1 MPPMDR
7 ALSKMPPAREPGT
20 PVPRGHGSVGLSRAE
35 ALAEVCAAIDQADLT
50 ETAIASATAV
60 RTAEVLGDS
69 CAILLRPAG
78 GGPLRLVAAADTDP
92 EAVHFMRALP
102 GLVPSVGDG
111 PTLLTRVL
119 ESGRSVRIPRASP
132 DDMRPS
138 VRPDL
143 WAALNR
149 YGPRSLLL
157 APVKTNGQPIGV
169 LYLSR
174 RGTAAVPYSEDDEL
188 LALTI
193 AQRIGHAL
201 ARASFVAE
209 LQERNRR
216 LELENR
222 ELRHAA
228 GRSAMERVAVSR
240 EAGAFFED
248 LVAAGPFIVWRASAG
263 DLSVSYI
270 SPSTERVLGYA
281 PDEVFQT
288 PGFWKAHMHPAD
300 YERFRAVVSDA
311 VTEGERQF
319 TDEYRM
325 LHKDGTYHWIYTL
338 VTLER
343 DQRGAVESL
352 LGLGLDITNRKEIEA
367 ALEQARLD
375 AERANLAKSEFL
387 SRMSHELRTPLNAVL
402 GFAQLLEMDPL
413 SPEQR
418 ENLGYILKAG
428 RHLLDL
434 INEVLD
440 IARIEAGR
448 MSVSPESVGLGEIA
462 EEVLA
467 LTAPLAAERAVRLRP
482 EMADAEAHRV
492 LADRQRLKQV
502 LLNLLSNAVKYNKV
516 GGEVILS
523 YRTQDDRVRIQVT
536 DTGPGI
542 PSDKQERLF
551 IPFERLGTAGGG
563 VEGTGLGLALSKRL
577 TEVMGGTIGVDSEV
591 GRGSTFW
598 IELPLAEPAAQP
610 ADRPADVAQARAVR
624 GLTETTY
631 AVLYVED
638 NLAHL
643 DLIERVLAR
652 RPGVKLMSAMQG
664 RMGLTLARE
673 HVPDLILLDVHL
685 PDIPGGE
692 VLHRLQADL
701 KTRRIPVVV
710 LSSDPSPEQ
719 AERLL
724 ASGAHACLAKPIDV
738 RELMKIL
745 DGVLRLRID

>member
-1 MPPMDR
+1 VRPMER
-7 ALSKMPPAREPGT
+7 TVSAMPPAGEPGT
-20 PVPRGHGSVGLSRAE
+20 SSPAGRVPTALSRAG
-35 ALAEVCAAIDQADLT
+35 ALAEVCAAMHQADLT
-50 ETAIASATAV
+50 EAAVASAAAV
-60 RTAEVLGDS
+60 RIAEVLGDG
-69 CAILLRPAG
+69 CAIFLRGASG
-78 GGPLRLVAAADTDP
+78 ELRLAAAHDPDP
-92 EAVHFMRALP
+92 EALRFMRAHP
-102 GLVPSVGDG
+102 GLVPSVGEG
-111 PTLLTRVL
+111 PTLLARVM
-119 ESGRSVRIPRASP
+119 ESGRPLLIPKVNFDDVRPA
-132 DDMRPS
+132 
-138 VRPDL
+138 VRPDQ
-143 WAALNR
+143 WAALAR
-149 YGPRSLLL
+149 HGPRSLLL
-157 APVKTNGQPIGV
+157 IPVKIDGQSMGV

-174 RGTAAVPYSEDDEL
+174 HGAATVPYSEDDQL
-188 LALTI
+188 LVLTI
-193 AQRIGHAL
+193 ARGLGDAL
-201 ARASFVAE
+201 RRASFVAE

-216 LELENR
+216 LEGENR
-222 ELRHAA
+222 ELRRAA
-228 GRSAMERVAVSR
+228 AQSAAERVTVTR
-240 EAGAFFED
+240 EAGAFFDD
-248 LVAAGPFIVWRASAG
+248 LVAAGPFILWRAAAE

-281 PDEVFQT
+281 PEEVFQT
-288 PGFWKAHMHPAD
+288 PGFWRAHMHPAD
-300 YERFRAVVSDA
+300 YQRFRAVVSDA

-319 TDEYRM
+319 VDEYRM

-352 LGLGLDITNRKEIEA
+352 LGLGLDITSRKEIET

-375 AERANLAKSEFL
+375 AEKANVAKSEFL

-448 MSVSPESVGLGEIA
+448 MSVSPESVGLGEIV

-482 EMADAEAHRV
+482 QMAEAGTHRV

-516 GGEVILS
+516 GGEVVLS
-523 YRTQDDRVRIQVT
+523 YRVRDDRVRIQVT

-542 PSDKQERLF
+542 PADKQERLF
-551 IPFERLGTAGGG
+551 IPFERLGTAGGR

-598 IELPLAEPAAQP
+598 IELPLAEPDGEP
-610 ADRPADVAQARAVR
+610 ADGLADRAPPRSVQ
-624 GLTETTY
+624 GLTEPVY
-631 AVLYVED
+631 SVLYVED

-643 DLIERVLAR
+643 DLIERLLAR

-664 RMGLTLARE
+664 RMGLNLARE

-685 PDIPGGE
+685 PDIPGSE

-710 LSSDPSPEQ
+710 MSSDPSPEQ

-745 DGVLRLRID
+745 DGALRLRID